1 MGKYALGRRALAICD
16 RCGLQFDYH
25 KLRREWTNL
34 RVCDSCWEPKHPQED
49 PRNPPA
55 DAEALFEPRPERKEP
70 MEVTVGK
77 SFPPTSTSIL
87 PPAIG
92 IVGEVRT
99 NV

>member
-1 MGKYALGRRALAICD
+1 MSKYALGRLALAVCD
-16 RCGLQFDYH
+16 RCGLQFGYH
-25 KLRREWTNL
+25 DLKHEWTNL
-34 RVCDSCWEPKHPQED
+34 RVCEKCWEPKHPQEE

-55 DAEALFEPRPERKEP
+55 DAESLYSPRPERKEP

-77 SFPPTSTSIL
+77 TFPPFVNSIL